1 MFPDHVLEYSLE
13 EDEWRAVA
21 QIEGRSHHVALAV
34 PSKLLPAC

>member
-13 EDEWRAVA
+13 EDEWRAVG
-21 QIEGRSHHVALAV
+21 QIEGRSHHVALAF